1 VEILASRGF
10 AEWLHDAG
18 VSLAFT
24 TYQAGKLFFVGLHEA
39 RLSFFERTFNRCMG
53 LCVHGDTLWLSTLY
67 QLWRFENALAPG
79 QLHDGYDRL
88 FIPRVAYTT
97 GDVDVHDI
105 HVGRDGRPVFVNT
118 LFGCLA
124 RPSATHSF
132 APIWRPPWLSA
143 LVPEDRCHLNGLAL
157 DDGEPAYVTA
167 VSRSD
172 VADGWRDRRIGG
184 GVVARVPSGEV
195 VVEGLAMPHSP
206 RVHAGQLWLLEAATG
221 YFGRVQGNAF
231 ERVAFLPGFLRGLA
245 FHDRFAIVGTSKARG
260 DQAFTGL
267 PLTDTLRERD
277 AEARCGVHV
286 IDTASG
292 AIVQWLRIDG
302 VVEEL
307 YDVIVLPGT
316 RRPMALGFKTDEIRR
331 MITIES

>member
-24 TYQAGKLFFVGLHEA
+24 TYQAGKLFFVGLHEG

-53 LCVHGDTLWLSTLY
+53 LCVHADTLWLSTLY

-79 QLHDGYDRL
+79 QSHDGYDRL

-97 GDVDVHDI
+97 GDIDVHDI
-105 HVGRDGRPVFVNT
+105 HVARDGQPVFVNT

-124 RPSATHSF
+124 RPSVTHSF

-172 VADGWRDRRIGG
+172 VADGWRDRRLDG
-184 GVVARVPSGEV
+184 GVVVRVPSGEV

-206 RVHAGQLWLLEAATG
+206 RVHDGQLWLLEAATG
-221 YFGRVQGNAF
+221 HFGRVQGSAF

-260 DQAFTGL
+260 DQAFKGL

-286 IDTASG
+286 IDTATG

-307 YDVIVLPGT
+307 YDVVVLPGA